1 MTAKEKI
8 IYTFSI
14 LFISVVLNF
23 FLIKSYI
30 AKTNQKE
37 QIQELLRA
45 TDSIFTSLDYLS
57 RKNLDPSQKSQI
69 KEEIEK
75 ARAALRSSTLLEIR
89 LESYSK

>member
-1 MTAKEKI
+1 MTEKEKI

-37 QIQELLRA
+37 QIKELLRA

-57 RKNLDPSQKSQI
+57 RENLDSSQKTQI